1 MKKNVFILGSTLFI
15 LLAIFF
21 NLSHFS
27 KDIKPGRPNVIL
39 ILADDLGIMDLCSYA
54 SRINKETPNN
64 CFYETPNIDALAS
77 IGISFNRAYATPLCS
92 PTRASIISG
101 QYGAKLGFNN
111 AFSMKAFRSYSAAKL
126 NPPQG
131 FLAHDRI
138 NREKS
143 DPKKALIGA
152 VSSSA
157 LIAGGVDDQGQDI
170 LSIAE
175 YMTAHDSAFIGKWH
189 IGGGGLND
197 YRPASQGFE
206 EIAFHDEGWSD
217 YFGWRNDWHNPGK
230 TQGRDYLT
238 DEITSQAVEWISGRQ
253 SIEKPFLLVVS
264 HFAVHGPFEA
274 KDSNLEYYD
283 NKANKGLGGHGS
295 AVYASMLQ
303 SLDDSVGD
311 IIRALSDTGLDRS
324 TLVIFMSDNGGVIT
338 KKGRS
343 VTSNLPFRGGKG
355 AMYEGGIRVP
365 LIFTWPKRFDKGTL
379 VDTAVDATDI
389 YPTIL
394 AATGYSTE
402 KYDKFGDG
410 QSLTPLIDSQP
421 NNGAYRKPHFFY
433 DPFYRVVGSENS
445 ILETTPKTVVIEGKF
460 KLIQY
465 HLGYSELYDLV
476 ADPFENTDISSSEPV
491 EVSRLRNL
499 AAQWEKTIPY
509 RYRTRENPSYNEKKS
524 PYPVYRD
531 AYYKQVHRG

>member
-1 MKKNVFILGSTLFI
+1 MKKNVLILGSTLLII
-15 LLAIFF
+15 LAVYS
-21 NLSHFS
+21 NLRHSS
-27 KDIKPGRPNVIL
+27 EDMRSTRPNVVL

-54 SRINKETPNN
+54 SRINKMGPDS
-64 CFYETPNIDALAS
+64 CYYETPNIDALAS

-101 QYGAKLGFNN
+101 QYAAKLGFNN
-111 AFSMKAFRSYSAAKL
+111 AFGMQSFRSYFAANL
-126 NPPQG
+126 APPPG
-131 FLAHDRI
+131 FLAHDGI
-138 NREKS
+138 QQEKS
-143 DPKKALIGA
+143 APQRALTVA

-157 LIAGGVDDQGQDI
+157 LVAGGMDDQGQDI

-217 YFGWRNDWHNPGK
+217 YFSWRKDWHNPGK
-230 TQGRDYLT
+230 MQGKEYLT
-238 DEITSQAVEWISGRQ
+238 DEITSQAVEWIFGRQ

-264 HFAVHGPFEA
+264 HFAVHDPLQA
-274 KDSNLEYYD
+274 KDSTIKYYD
-283 NKANKGLGGHGS
+283 NKHNKGFGGHGS
-295 AVYASMLQ
+295 AVYASMVQ

-311 IIRALSDTGLDRS
+311 IAKALADAGLDKS

-338 KKGRS
+338 KSGRS
-343 VTSNLPFRGGKG
+343 VTSNLPFRGSKG
-355 AMYEGGIRVP
+355 TMYEGGIRVP
-365 LIFTWPKRFDKGTL
+365 LIFTWPKRFEKGTL

-394 AATGYSTE
+394 AATGYSAE
-402 KYDKFGDG
+402 KYHKFGDG
-410 QSLTPLIDSQP
+410 QSLMPLIDPQR
-421 NNGAYRKPHFFY
+421 NNGTYRKPHFFY
-433 DPFYRVVGSENS
+433 DPFYRINASEKS
-445 ILETTPKTVVIEGKF
+445 ILESTPKTVVIDGKF

-476 ADPFENTDISSSEPV
+476 VDPFESKDISSSVPI
-491 EVSRLRNL
+491 EVSRLRKL
-499 AAQWEKTIPY
+499 AAEWEKTIPY
-509 RYRTRENPSYNEKKS
+509 RYRTRENAHYNAKKS

-531 AYYKQVHRG
+531 AYYKQAH